1 MGGVQGHGEGGFPGH
16 QPGARRGEMRPHD
29 TVKSPTWKSLGQAPE
44 STKFAKDED
53 TDCPFSHTEL
63 HSRGGDLKGRTNG
76 GGR

>member
-29 TVKSPTWKSLGQAPE
+29 MVKSPTWKSLGQAPE

-53 TDCPFSHTEL
+53 TALSLTQNYIPGEEI
-63 HSRGGDLKGRTNG
+63 
-76 GGR
+76 